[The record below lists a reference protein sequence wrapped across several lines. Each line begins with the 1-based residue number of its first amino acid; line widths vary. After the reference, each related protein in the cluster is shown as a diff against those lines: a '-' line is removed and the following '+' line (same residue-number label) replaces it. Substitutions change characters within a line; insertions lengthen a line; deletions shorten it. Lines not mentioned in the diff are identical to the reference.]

1 MVMENPSYFSKYGKD
16 FQEKIFQ
23 ALLNDHEWASQMMEV
38 MKYDY
43 FELKYL
49 QFLCDRFFSFYS
61 KYRNF
66 PTMPLL
72 VSIIKDELTAGDDI
86 ILREQVIEYL
96 TRMKAS
102 PNLGDLKF
110 VKDKTLDFCKKQT
123 LQQALEESVKAIKQE
138 NYEDVLNIM
147 KDAVFKGNTSTL
159 GHNFFEDHEA
169 RFQLID
175 RSTCATGIKHLD
187 QKDVLNGGL
196 GRGEIGVVV
205 ANTGVGKSHYLVAM
219 GAEALRRGKNVVHYT
234 FELTETAV
242 GIRYDSNLCNV
253 PSSNVVENKETI
265 LKTYEE
271 NDFGNLIIKQYP
283 TGGASIITIRNHL
296 DKLMMKDFKPS
307 LLVIDYADIMRSTR
321 TYDSLRHEL
330 KLVYEE
336 LRNLAMEM
344 NIPVWTASQA
354 NRDSAKSEVVGLENM
369 SEAYGKAMVA
379 DVVVSISRKPMEKS
393 TGAGRLFVAKNRAG
407 RDGLMFPI
415 RIDTSMSKIEVL
427 DDVREMSIVDAIER
441 DNAGTKNMLK
451 SKWKEITGK

>member
-1 MVMENPSYFSKYGKD
+1 MENPNYFSKYGKD

-66 PTMPLL
+66 PTMQLL
-72 VSIIKDELTAGDDI
+72 VSIIKDDLTAGDDI

-138 NYEDVLNIM
+138 NYESVLNIM
-147 KDAVFKGNTSTL
+147 KDAVFKGNSSTL

-242 GIRYDSNLCNV
+242 GIRYDSNLCNI

-265 LKTYEE
+265 LKTYGE

-283 TGGASIITIRNHL
+283 TGAASIITIRNHL

-344 NIPVWTASQA
+344 NIPIWTASQA
-354 NRDSAKSEVVGLENM
+354 NRDSAKAEVVGLENM

-379 DVVVSISRKPMEKS
+379 DVVVSLSRKPMEKS

-427 DDVREMSIVDAIER
+427 DDVREMSVVDAIER
-441 DNAGTKNMLK
+441 SNAGTKNMLK

>member
-1 MVMENPSYFSKYGKD
+1 MENPNYFSKYGKD

-66 PTMPLL
+66 PTMQLL
-72 VSIIKDELTAGDDI
+72 VSIIRDELTAGDDI

-96 TRMKAS
+96 TRMKSS

-169 RFQLID
+169 RFQQID
-175 RSTCATGIKHLD
+175 RATCPTGIKHLD
-187 QKDVLNGGL
+187 QKDVLKGGL

-253 PSSNVVENKETI
+253 PSSNVVDNKETI

-344 NIPVWTASQA
+344 NIPIWTASQA
-354 NRDSAKSEVVGLENM
+354 NRDSAKSEIVGLENM
-369 SEAYGKAMVA
+369 SEAYGKALVA
-379 DVVVSISRKPMEKS
+379 DVVVSLSRKPMEKS

-415 RIDTSMSKIEVL
+415 RIDCSMSKIEVL